1 MAQINLYPTGQ
12 RQKLGWYRV
21 SRVFQSLNFIL
32 TIIFFITVMILVG
45 IIVLNQNAIN
55 QANSE
60 SENIRSRL
68 KSLSEVESEYFFIKD
83 RVKKADEILKT
94 RKVVANLENL
104 NEILQKV
111 NNVQVAE
118 AQLAKGKLSVSVLIS
133 DINTLKEFLSQAR
146 SLDYQRGVL
155 DSLSFNPEKGYT
167 VELVFE

>member
-1 MAQINLYPTGQ
+1 
-12 RQKLGWYRV
+12 
-21 SRVFQSLNFIL
+21 
-32 TIIFFITVMILVG
+32 MILVG

>member
-32 TIIFFITVMILVG
+32 TIIFFVTVMILVG

-55 QANSE
+55 QANAE

-104 NEILQKV
+104 NEVLQKV

-118 AQLAKGKLSVSVLIS
+118 AQLTKGKLSVSVLIS